1 MAGWSSLS
9 LFTVGVRAAALPA
22 RASSLLGRGQPEK
35 SGLAAWDP
43 PQVDLV
49 VKDLWGEAISQIL
62 RFWSTQEGN
71 GYMDPEAST
80 GQQGWCPGEM
90 LLRRA
95 EPG

>member
-9 LFTVGVRAAALPA
+9 PFTVGVRAVALPA

-71 GYMDPEAST
+71 RGVWTQRLPQDSRVGAL
-80 GQQGWCPGEM
+80 GRCC
-90 LLRRA
+90 
-95 EPG
+95 